1 MAVVEPVVRVDDI
14 HYYLDSRDI
23 VVEGHIHHHLNPTV
37 AVVVA
42 PPKNPIVDAHIH
54 RAVVDYSIDD
64 HDVNHWYI
72 DRADNESAAAAAEE
86 EDLHVYVHWPRLS
99 AHRVR
104 MMQPPVR
111 VLH

>member
-1 MAVVEPVVRVDDI
+1 MVRVDDI
-14 HYYLDSRDI
+14 HYPDSRDI

-37 AVVVA
+37 VV
-42 PPKNPIVDAHIH
+42 PLNPIVDVHIH

-64 HDVNHWYI
+64 HDVHHHI
-72 DRADNESAAAAAEE
+72 DPADNETDAEE

>member
-1 MAVVEPVVRVDDI
+1 MVRIDDI

-23 VVEGHIHHHLNPTV
+23 VVVGGHIHHLNPTV
-37 AVVVA
+37 VVAVAVVV
-42 PPKNPIVDAHIH
+42 PPKNPIAEVHIH

-72 DRADNESAAAAAEE
+72 DRADNETAAAAAEE

>member
-1 MAVVEPVVRVDDI
+1 MVRVDDI
-14 HYYLDSRDI
+14 HYLDSRGI
-23 VVEGHIHHHLNPTV
+23 VVEGRIHHHLNPTV
-37 AVVVA
+37 VVAVV
-42 PPKNPIVDAHIH
+42 PPKNPIVDVHIH
-54 RAVVDYSIDD
+54 PDYSIGGHDD
-64 HDVNHWYI
+64 VVNHLHI
-72 DRADNESAAAAAEE
+72 DHADNETAAEEEE

>member
-1 MAVVEPVVRVDDI
+1 MVRVDDI
-14 HYYLDSRDI
+14 HYPDSRDI

-37 AVVVA
+37 VV
-42 PPKNPIVDAHIH
+42 PLNPIVDVHIH
-54 RAVVDYSIDD
+54 RAVVDYSIGGHDD
-64 HDVNHWYI
+64 VVNHI
-72 DRADNESAAAAAEE
+72 DRADNETAAEEE